1 MTIVAAPSDAAGFNP
16 PSPAA
21 YPHQRDIHAYLST
34 EVLSRRNEYL
44 QQKKIK
50 IKVASWNVA
59 ACDGTERDLEEWL
72 LDYQNDFKSE
82 GDEDAGGVGIY
93 VLALQEVVD
102 VTVTENFIKYMDPKV
117 SLKWEAHAQVYFLIV
132 HYGDLSHNLW
142 GGNGV
147 FLFRRR
153 CRLAISAELRSSLLA
168 CCSWFSYRQTC
179 RPLSL
184 RSRQRQ

>member
-16 PSPAA
+16 PSPAP

-117 SLKWEAHAQVYFLIV
+117 SLKWEAHAQVYFF
-132 HYGDLSHNLW
+132 DCALW
-142 GGNGV
+142 GFVSQFMG
-147 FLFRRR
+147 R
-153 CRLAISAELRSSLLA
+153 
-168 CCSWFSYRQTC
+168 
-179 RPLSL
+179 
-184 RSRQRQ
+184 